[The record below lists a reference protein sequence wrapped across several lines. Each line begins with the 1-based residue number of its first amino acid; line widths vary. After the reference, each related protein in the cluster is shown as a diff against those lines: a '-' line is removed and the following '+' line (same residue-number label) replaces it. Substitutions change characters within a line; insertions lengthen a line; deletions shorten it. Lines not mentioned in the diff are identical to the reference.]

1 MVVAGRRERLCQS
14 GVWAEG
20 DERNILEKGG
30 ASMEVL
36 DLKETSDK
44 KDRSAWQVRTEGD
57 EVEEATAEGG
67 EKLIHAK

>member
-1 MVVAGRRERLCQS
+1 MWQGGGKGYVNQMS
-14 GVWAEG
+14 GAEG